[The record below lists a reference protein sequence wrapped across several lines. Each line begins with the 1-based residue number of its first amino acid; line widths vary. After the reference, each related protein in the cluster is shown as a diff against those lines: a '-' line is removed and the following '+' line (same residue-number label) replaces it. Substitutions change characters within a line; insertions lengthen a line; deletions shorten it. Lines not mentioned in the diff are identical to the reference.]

1 MSDTMNITSAAPRRL
16 DAPASPTRETQEQT
30 LRTAA
35 QEFEGMFVNLLLKS
49 MRSTVMESDLIENK
63 GEMNTYRD
71 LLDQE
76 MSKNLGAGPNGLGIA
91 NLIIDR
97 YMPMLD
103 AIDASTKDGAQEMNP
118 LPRPS
123 VRKALDAYGPSAMPS
138 TEQGGSLMSRARE
151 AGSVV
156 ADTLR
161 TYGPVIQK
169 AADQTGLDPELILA
183 VIVKESSGRADAQ
196 SSRGAQGL
204 MQLMPA
210 TAAELGVTDSLDP
223 VQNIQGGAKY
233 LAYLRDRFGDD
244 LPLVLAGYNAGPGN
258 VERAGR
264 TVPPFAETEKYV
276 ARVGDL
282 YSQLKGENAEGD
294 DFK

>member
-1 MSDTMNITSAAPRRL
+1 MSSTTNITSAAPRRL
-16 DAPASPTRETQEQT
+16 DAPARPTRESQEQT
-30 LRTAA
+30 LRKAA

-63 GEMNTYRD
+63 GEMDTYRD
-71 LLDQE
+71 MLDQE

-91 NLIIDR
+91 DMIIDR
-97 YMPMLD
+97 YMPMLE
-103 AIDASTKDGAQEMNP
+103 AIDASTENGITDMNP

-123 VRKALDAYGPSAMPS
+123 VRQALEAYGPAALPTSKD
-138 TEQGGSLMSRARE
+138 GDSLMSRARE

-156 ADTLR
+156 ADTLQ
-161 TYGPVIQK
+161 TYGPEIK
-169 AADQTGLDPELILA
+169 RAADKTGMDPELILA
-183 VIVKESSGRADAQ
+183 VIVQESSGRADAQ

-223 VQNIQGGAKY
+223 EQNIQGGAKY
-233 LAYLRDRFGDD
+233 LAYLKDRFGTDVS
-244 LPLVLAGYNAGPGN
+244 LILAGYNAGPGN

-264 TVPPFAETEKYV
+264 TVPQFSETQNYV
-276 ARVGDL
+276 SRVGDL
-282 YSQLKGENAEGD
+282 YSRLKGENVEGED
-294 DFK
+294 VR